1 MKQLLQTL
9 DELKMYSGCDSV
21 GVLVV
26 DEVATFM
33 FVFTE
38 LGVVSKISL
47 PVIEISSSVL
57 ADSTLETALLERL
70 HGEIGAFKKS
80 KGTLG

>member
-1 MKQLLQTL
+1 MKKMLQTL
-9 DELKMYSGCDSV
+9 DELKLYAGCDSI

-38 LGVVSKISL
+38 LEVVSKISIPVMEIYSSIL
-47 PVIEISSSVL
+47 PDSGIE
-57 ADSTLETALLERL
+57 TLLLERL
-70 HGEIGAFKKS
+70 HGEIDRHKKS

>member
-26 DEVATFM
+26 DEIATFM

-38 LGVVSKISL
+38 LGVVSKITI
-47 PVIEISSSVL
+47 PVIEISSSIL
-57 ADSTLETALLERL
+57 PDSEVETLLLEKL
-70 HGEIGAFKKS
+70 HAQIDEFKKS